1 MEKGRSEQILDR
13 LIDMVENGQ
22 SMPLSTGKV
31 VINKDEAILMLREL
45 KSIVN
50 GELKMY
56 REFNDRRGKIINDA
70 KKEAED
76 IIYEAEQ
83 TASRIRVTK
92 RMSEGNSLYRP
103 EKLDVEERKALRT
116 ATDIYAASI
125 IYTDEMLTEVNDVVA
140 QAYDLINNQYGKMV
154 DILNQKAKI
163 IADNKAELM
172 NSLKELSQEERYSQ
186 ILDLGQLLSYEL
198 YNERI
203 KAREV
208 DKNDN
213 FQMEFNFEEQKH
225 MDEVAATKE
234 KLGMTTKQTSAIS
247 DSIVAEPVAP
257 EQGQS
262 FLQSDDVMEE
272 VPPVGGTIESI

>member
-1 MEKGRSEQILDR
+1 MEKGRSEQLIER

-31 VINKDEAILMLREL
+31 VINKEEAVLMLKEL
-45 KSIVN
+45 SNIVH
-50 GELKMY
+50 GELRMY

-92 RMSEGNSLYRP
+92 RMSEGNTLYRP

-140 QAYDLINNQYGKMV
+140 QAYDLISNQYGKMV
-154 DILNQKAKI
+154 DILQEKAKI

-172 NSLKELSQEERYSQ
+172 NSLKELSREERYSQ
-186 ILDLGQLLSYEL
+186 ILDLGQLLSYEI

-203 KAREV
+203 KAREA
-208 DKNDN
+208 DDSDN
-213 FQMEFNFEEQKH
+213 FQMEFNFEEQKN
-225 MDEVAATKE
+225 MEEVETTKE
-234 KLGMTTKQTSAIS
+234 KLGMSKMTSYVSS
-247 DSIVAEPVAP
+247 DSIVAEPVAAEKP
-257 EQGQS
+257 Y
-262 FLQSDDVMEE
+262 EE
-272 VPPVGGTIESI
+272 LTKQIQEEPKVTGTIESI

>member
-1 MEKGRSEQILDR
+1 MEKGRSEQLIER

-31 VINKDEAILMLREL
+31 VINKEEAVLMLKEL
-45 KSIVN
+45 SNIVH
-50 GELKMY
+50 GELRMY

-92 RMSEGNSLYRP
+92 RMSEGNTLYRP

-140 QAYDLINNQYGKMV
+140 QAYDLISNQYGKMV
-154 DILNQKAKI
+154 DILQEKAKI

-172 NSLKELSQEERYSQ
+172 NSLKELSREERYSQ
-186 ILDLGQLLSYEL
+186 ILDLGQLLSYEI

-203 KAREV
+203 KAREA
-208 DKNDN
+208 DDSDN
-213 FQMEFNFEEQKH
+213 FQMEFNFEEQKN
-225 MDEVAATKE
+225 MEEVEATKE
-234 KLGMTTKQTSAIS
+234 KLGMSKMTSYVSS
-247 DSIVAEPVAP
+247 DSIVAEPVAAEKP
-257 EQGQS
+257 Y
-262 FLQSDDVMEE
+262 EE
-272 VPPVGGTIESI
+272 LSKQIQEEPKVTGTIESI

>member
-1 MEKGRSEQILDR
+1 MEKGRSEQLIER

-31 VINKDEAILMLREL
+31 VINKEEAVLMLKEL
-45 KSIVN
+45 SNIVH
-50 GELKMY
+50 GELRMY

-92 RMSEGNSLYRP
+92 RMSEGNTLYRP

-140 QAYDLINNQYGKMV
+140 QAYDLISNQYGKMV
-154 DILNQKAKI
+154 DILQEKAKI

-172 NSLKELSQEERYSQ
+172 NSLKELSREERYSQ
-186 ILDLGQLLSYEL
+186 ILDLGQLLSYEI

-203 KAREV
+203 KAREA
-208 DKNDN
+208 DDSDN
-213 FQMEFNFEEQKH
+213 FQMEFNFEEQKN
-225 MDEVAATKE
+225 MEEVEATKE
-234 KLGMTTKQTSAIS
+234 KLGMSKMTSYVSS
-247 DSIVAEPVAP
+247 DSIVAEPVAVEKP
-257 EQGQS
+257 Y
-262 FLQSDDVMEE
+262 EE
-272 VPPVGGTIESI
+272 LSKQIQEEPKVTGTIESI

>member
-1 MEKGRSEQILDR
+1 MEKGRSEQLIER

-31 VINKDEAILMLREL
+31 VVNKEEAVLMLKEL
-45 KSIVN
+45 SNIVH
-50 GELKMY
+50 GELRMY

-92 RMSEGNSLYRP
+92 RMSEGNTLYRP

-140 QAYDLINNQYGKMV
+140 QAYDLISNQYGKMV
-154 DILNQKAKI
+154 DILQEKAKI

-172 NSLKELSQEERYSQ
+172 NSLKELSREERYSQ
-186 ILDLGQLLSYEL
+186 ILDLGQLLSYEI

-203 KAREV
+203 KAREA
-208 DKNDN
+208 DDSDN
-213 FQMEFNFEEQKH
+213 FQMEFNFEEQKN
-225 MDEVAATKE
+225 MEEVETTKE
-234 KLGMTTKQTSAIS
+234 KLGMSKMTSYVSS
-247 DSIVAEPVAP
+247 DSIVAEPVAA
-257 EQGQS
+257 EKS
-262 FLQSDDVMEE
+262 YEE
-272 VPPVGGTIESI
+272 LSKQIQEEPKVTGTIESI

>member
-1 MEKGRSEQILDR
+1 MEKGRSEQIIDR
-13 LIDMVENGQ
+13 LIDVIENGQ

-31 VINKDEAILMLREL
+31 VVNKDEVSLMLKEL
-45 KSIVN
+45 KSIVG
-50 GELKMY
+50 GELRMY
-56 REFNDRRGKIINDA
+56 REFNDRRGKIISDA

-103 EKLDVEERKALRT
+103 EKLDVEERRALRT
-116 ATDIYAASI
+116 ASDIYAASI

-203 KAREV
+203 KARET
-208 DKNDN
+208 DKDDN

-225 MDEVAATKE
+225 LDEVATTKE
-234 KLGMTTKQTSAIS
+234 KLGMTARPSKDVS
-247 DSIVAEPVAP
+247 DRIIAEPVKP
-257 EQGQS
+257 SEE
-262 FLQSDDVMEE
+262 DDIEKQVVDNQTFTGKIE
-272 VPPVGGTIESI
+272 TI

>member
-1 MEKGRSEQILDR
+1 MEKGRSEQLIER

-22 SMPLSTGKV
+22 NMPLSTGKV
-31 VINKDEAILMLREL
+31 VINKEEAVLMLKEL
-45 KSIVN
+45 SNIVH
-50 GELKMY
+50 GELRMY

-92 RMSEGNSLYRP
+92 RMSEGNTLYRP

-154 DILNQKAKI
+154 DILQEKAKI

-172 NSLKELSQEERYSQ
+172 NSLKELSREERYSQ
-186 ILDLGQLLSYEL
+186 ILDLGQLLSYEI

-203 KAREV
+203 KAREA
-208 DKNDN
+208 DDSDN
-213 FQMEFNFEEQKH
+213 FQMEFNFEEQKN
-225 MDEVAATKE
+225 MEEVETTKE
-234 KLGMTTKQTSAIS
+234 KLGMSKMTSYVSS
-247 DSIVAEPVAP
+247 DSIVAEPVTAEKP
-257 EQGQS
+257 Y
-262 FLQSDDVMEE
+262 EE
-272 VPPVGGTIESI
+272 LSKQIQEEPKVTGTIESI

>member
-1 MEKGRSEQILDR
+1 MEKGRSEQLIER

-22 SMPLSTGKV
+22 NMPLSTGKV
-31 VINKDEAILMLREL
+31 VINKEEAVLMLKEL
-45 KSIVN
+45 SNIVH
-50 GELKMY
+50 GELRMY

-92 RMSEGNSLYRP
+92 RMSEGNTLYRP

-140 QAYDLINNQYGKMV
+140 QAYDLISNQYGKMV
-154 DILNQKAKI
+154 DILQEKAKI

-172 NSLKELSQEERYSQ
+172 NSLKELSREERYSQ
-186 ILDLGQLLSYEL
+186 ILDLGQLLSYEI

-203 KAREV
+203 KAREA
-208 DKNDN
+208 DDSDN
-213 FQMEFNFEEQKH
+213 FQMEFNFEEQKN
-225 MDEVAATKE
+225 MEEVETTKE
-234 KLGMTTKQTSAIS
+234 KLGMSKMTSYVSS
-247 DSIVAEPVAP
+247 DSIVAEPVAAEKP
-257 EQGQS
+257 Y
-262 FLQSDDVMEE
+262 EE
-272 VPPVGGTIESI
+272 LSKQVQEEPKVTGTIESI

>member
-1 MEKGRSEQILDR
+1 MEKGRSEQLIER

-31 VINKDEAILMLREL
+31 VINKEEAVLMLKEL
-45 KSIVN
+45 SNIVH
-50 GELKMY
+50 GELRMY

-92 RMSEGNSLYRP
+92 RMSEGNTLYRP

-140 QAYDLINNQYGKMV
+140 QAYDLISNQYGKMV
-154 DILNQKAKI
+154 DILQEKAKI

-172 NSLKELSQEERYSQ
+172 NSLKELSREERYSQ
-186 ILDLGQLLSYEL
+186 ILDLGQLLSYEI

-203 KAREV
+203 KAREA
-208 DKNDN
+208 DDSDN
-213 FQMEFNFEEQKH
+213 FQMEFNFEEQKN
-225 MDEVAATKE
+225 MEEVEATKE
-234 KLGMTTKQTSAIS
+234 KLGMSKMTSYVSS
-247 DSIVAEPVAP
+247 DSIVAEPVAAEKP
-257 EQGQS
+257 Y
-262 FLQSDDVMEE
+262 EE
-272 VPPVGGTIESI
+272 LTKQIQEEPKVTGTIESI

>member
-1 MEKGRSEQILDR
+1 MEKGRSEQLIER

-31 VINKDEAILMLREL
+31 VINKEEAVLMLKEL
-45 KSIVN
+45 SNIVH
-50 GELKMY
+50 GELRMY

-92 RMSEGNSLYRP
+92 RMSEGNTLYRP

-140 QAYDLINNQYGKMV
+140 QAYDLISNQYGKMV
-154 DILNQKAKI
+154 DILQEKAKI

-172 NSLKELSQEERYSQ
+172 NSLKELSREERYSQ
-186 ILDLGQLLSYEL
+186 ILDLGQLLSYEI

-203 KAREV
+203 KAREA
-208 DKNDN
+208 DDSDN
-213 FQMEFNFEEQKH
+213 FQMEFNFEEQKN
-225 MDEVAATKE
+225 MEEVETTKE
-234 KLGMTTKQTSAIS
+234 KLGMSKMTSYVSS
-247 DSIVAEPVAP
+247 DSIVAEPVAAEKP
-257 EQGQS
+257 Y
-262 FLQSDDVMEE
+262 EE
-272 VPPVGGTIESI
+272 LSKQIQEEPKVTGTIESI

>member
-1 MEKGRSEQILDR
+1 MEKGRSEQLIER

-22 SMPLSTGKV
+22 NMPLSTGKV
-31 VINKDEAILMLREL
+31 VINKEEAVLMLKEL
-45 KSIVN
+45 SNIVH
-50 GELKMY
+50 GELRMY
-56 REFNDRRGKIINDA
+56 REFNDRRGKIIKDA

-92 RMSEGNSLYRP
+92 RMSEGNTLYRP

-140 QAYDLINNQYGKMV
+140 QAYDLISNQYGKMV
-154 DILNQKAKI
+154 DILQEKAKI

-172 NSLKELSQEERYSQ
+172 NSLKELSREERYSQ
-186 ILDLGQLLSYEL
+186 ILDLGQLLSYEI

-203 KAREV
+203 KAREA
-208 DKNDN
+208 DDSDN
-213 FQMEFNFEEQKH
+213 FQMEFNFEEQKN
-225 MDEVAATKE
+225 MEEVETTKE
-234 KLGMTTKQTSAIS
+234 KLGMSKMTSYVSS
-247 DSIVAEPVAP
+247 DSIVAEPVAAEKP
-257 EQGQS
+257 Y
-262 FLQSDDVMEE
+262 EE
-272 VPPVGGTIESI
+272 LSKQVQEEPKVTGTIESI

>member
-1 MEKGRSEQILDR
+1 MEKGRSEQLIER

-31 VINKDEAILMLREL
+31 VINKEEAVLMLKEL
-45 KSIVN
+45 SNIVH
-50 GELKMY
+50 GELRMY

-92 RMSEGNSLYRP
+92 RMSEGNTLYRP

-140 QAYDLINNQYGKMV
+140 QAYDLISNQYGKMV
-154 DILNQKAKI
+154 DILQEKAKI

-172 NSLKELSQEERYSQ
+172 NSLKELSREERYSQ
-186 ILDLGQLLSYEL
+186 ILDLGQLLSYEI

-203 KAREV
+203 KAREA
-208 DKNDN
+208 DDSDN
-213 FQMEFNFEEQKH
+213 FQMEFNFEEQK
-225 MDEVAATKE
+225 TWKR
-234 KLGMTTKQTSAIS
+234 
-247 DSIVAEPVAP
+247 
-257 EQGQS
+257 
-262 FLQSDDVMEE
+262 
-272 VPPVGGTIESI
+272 

>member
-1 MEKGRSEQILDR
+1 MEKGRSEQLIER

-31 VINKDEAILMLREL
+31 VINKEEAVLMLKEL
-45 KSIVN
+45 SNIVH
-50 GELKMY
+50 GELRMY

-92 RMSEGNSLYRP
+92 RMSEGNTLYRP

-140 QAYDLINNQYGKMV
+140 QAYDLISNQYGKMV
-154 DILNQKAKI
+154 DILQEKAKI

-172 NSLKELSQEERYSQ
+172 NSLKELSREERYSQ
-186 ILDLGQLLSYEL
+186 ILDLGQLLSYEI

-203 KAREV
+203 KAREA
-208 DKNDN
+208 DDSDN
-213 FQMEFNFEEQKH
+213 FQMEFNFEEQKN
-225 MDEVAATKE
+225 MEEVETTKE
-234 KLGMTTKQTSAIS
+234 KLGMSKMTSYVSS
-247 DSIVAEPVAP
+247 DSIVAEPVAAEKP
-257 EQGQS
+257 Y
-262 FLQSDDVMEE
+262 EE
-272 VPPVGGTIESI
+272 LTKQIQEEPKITGTIESI